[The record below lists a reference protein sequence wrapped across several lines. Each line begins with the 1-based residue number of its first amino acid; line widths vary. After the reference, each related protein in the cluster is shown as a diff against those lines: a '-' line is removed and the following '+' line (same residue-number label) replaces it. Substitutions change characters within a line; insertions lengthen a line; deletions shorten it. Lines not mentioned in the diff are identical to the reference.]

1 MMSPRFVRKGSLSMH
16 VLSPALCAL
25 ALMSVSGPAL
35 ALDSWTA
42 TTERGLPVLSLAQ
55 GEGSVR
61 IVCDPDRVFGPT
73 PNGAVLVSLPKDKAP
88 TTVVFL
94 AKTGE
99 QARLPVSN
107 GTAAQAKADQTKTAA
122 VAAMP
127 EPKATASSVSSS
139 AATATSSARVVG
151 LPCRV

>member
-1 MMSPRFVRKGSLSMH
+1 MH
-16 VLSPALCAL
+16 VLSPALCAV

-73 PNGAVLVSLPKDKAP
+73 PNGAVIVALPKDKAP

-94 AKTGE
+94 AKSGE
-99 QARLPVSN
+99 QARLAIAN
-107 GTAAQAKADQTKTAA
+107 GRAAQAKADAGEWASMIEILRRGGEFA
-122 VAAMP
+122 V
-127 EPKATASSVSSS
+127 VSSQDS
-139 AATATSSARVVG
+139 LSFETTP
-151 LPCRV
+151 LPDLACE

>member
-1 MMSPRFVRKGSLSMH
+1 MH

-25 ALMSVSGPAL
+25 ALIFVTGPAL

-42 TTERGLPVLSLAQ
+42 TTVRGLPTFSLTQ

-73 PNGAVLVSLPKDKAP
+73 PNGAVIVTLPKDKAP
-88 TTVVFL
+88 ATVVFL

-99 QARLPVSN
+99 QARLAIAN
-107 GTAAQAKADQTKTAA
+107 GSAAQAKADAAEWAKMVEILRKGGAFAVVSAQDSLSFETAPL
-122 VAAMP
+122 P
-127 EPKATASSVSSS
+127 ELA
-139 AATATSSARVVG
+139 
-151 LPCRV
+151 CE

>member
-1 MMSPRFVRKGSLSMH
+1 MH
-16 VLSPALCAL
+16 VLSPAICAL

-88 TTVVFL
+88 TTLVFL
-94 AKTGE
+94 AKSGE
-99 QARLPVSN
+99 QARFAIAN
-107 GTAAQAKADQTKTAA
+107 GSAAQAKADPAEWAKMVEILRMGGAFA
-122 VAAMP
+122 V
-127 EPKATASSVSSS
+127 VSSDDS
-139 AATATSSARVVG
+139 LSFETEP
-151 LPCRV
+151 LPDLACE

>member
-16 VLSPALCAL
+16 VLSPAICAL

-88 TTVVFL
+88 TTLVFL
-94 AKTGE
+94 AKSGE
-99 QARLPVSN
+99 QARFAIAN
-107 GTAAQAKADQTKTAA
+107 GSAAQAKADPAEWAKMVEILRMGGAFA
-122 VAAMP
+122 V
-127 EPKATASSVSSS
+127 VSSDDS
-139 AATATSSARVVG
+139 LSFETEP
-151 LPCRV
+151 LPDLACE

>member
-1 MMSPRFVRKGSLSMH
+1 MMSPRFVRKVSLSMH

-25 ALMSVSGPAL
+25 VLISVSGPAL

-42 TTERGLPVLSLAQ
+42 STERGLPVLSLTQ
-55 GEGSVR
+55 GEGAVR

-73 PNGAVLVSLPKDKAP
+73 ANGAVLVTLPNDKAL

-99 QARLPVSN
+99 QARLAVTN
-107 GTAAQAKADQTKTAA
+107 GIAAQATGDATEWTKMVEILRKGGAFA
-122 VAAMP
+122 V
-127 EPKATASSVSSS
+127 VSSADS
-139 AATATSSARVVG
+139 LSFETAP
-151 LPCRV
+151 LPDLACK

>member
-42 TTERGLPVLSLAQ
+42 TTERGLPVLSLSQ

-73 PNGAVLVSLPKDKAP
+73 PNGAVIVSLPKDKAP
-88 TTVVFL
+88 TTVVLL

-99 QARLPVSN
+99 QARFAIAN
-107 GTAAQAKADQTKTAA
+107 GSAAQAKADPAQWAKMVEILRKGGEFA
-122 VAAMP
+122 V
-127 EPKATASSVSSS
+127 VSSDDS
-139 AATATSSARVVG
+139 LSFETEP
-151 LPCRV
+151 LPSLACE

>member
-1 MMSPRFVRKGSLSMH
+1 MH
-16 VLSPALCAL
+16 ALSPALCAL
-25 ALMSVSGPAL
+25 ALLSVSGPAL

-94 AKTGE
+94 AETGE
-99 QARLPVSN
+99 QARLPVAN
-107 GTAAQAKADQTKTAA
+107 GSAAQHIYAFGAFIDMAKAHDVWVVVVYIHIWQDGNRKRWDAH
-122 VAAMP
+122 
-127 EPKATASSVSSS
+127 
-139 AATATSSARVVG
+139 RVK
-151 LPCRV
+151 

>member
-1 MMSPRFVRKGSLSMH
+1 MH

-94 AKTGE
+94 AKSGE
-99 QARLPVSN
+99 QARFAIAN
-107 GTAAQAKADQTKTAA
+107 GSAAQAKADPAEWAKMVEILRMGGAFA
-122 VAAMP
+122 V
-127 EPKATASSVSSS
+127 VSSDDS
-139 AATATSSARVVG
+139 LSFETEP
-151 LPCRV
+151 LPDLACE